1 MSADRAAAAWRDFA
15 DAIAG
20 AGKVLE
26 ATDLA
31 SSDTDVADALGFLTR
46 LTRHATAMMDPRD
59 NPSDPRFTPFGP
71 PDISFG
77 IPNPDNIYQICSI
90 HPDHEYVIRG
100 RRNSVHF
107 FSLGAQAPGRAALPG
122 TPSHLGDDRLL
133 IDDDGQFSITVS
145 AQPHQGNWIQIQPD
159 SRTLMVR
166 QTFLRRSE
174 EQPADLSIQRVSA
187 ATHITGDPLDS
198 TLRRLHRA
206 TTTLRTLTGYWPEW
220 VRGFADHAEINEF
233 FIFDEATHL
242 AIGGDPE
249 VRIPMCRWQLGPDQ
263 ALIVVLHPP
272 QCRYWNAQLATVWTE
287 QMPALTGQSTRN
299 SAQVVTSPDGAV
311 RLVVSPRDPGC
322 DNWLDSGGRLQGLL
336 SVRWVGAR
344 RHPLPSTELVAL
356 TDLATGER
364 LP

>member
-1 MSADRAAAAWRDFA
+1 MSVDRAAAAWRDFA
-15 DAIAG
+15 DAVAAAG
-20 AGKVLE
+20 EALS

-31 SSDTDVADALGFLTR
+31 SSDTDVADALGFLMR
-46 LTRHATAMMDPRD
+46 LTRHASAAMDPPD
-59 NPSDPRFTPFGP
+59 TPLDPVFSPFGP
-71 PDISFG
+71 PGTSFG
-77 IPNPDNIYQICSI
+77 IPNPDNLYQICSI
-90 HPDHEYVIRG
+90 HPDHTYVIRG

-133 IDDDGQFSITVS
+133 VDDGGVFTITVS
-145 AQPHQGNWIQIQPD
+145 AQRHSGNWIQIQPD

-166 QTFLRRSE
+166 QTFLRPAE
-174 EQPADLSIQRVSA
+174 EQAAELSIERVSA
-187 ATHITGDPLDS
+187 ATRKIADPLDV

-206 TTTLRTLTGYWPEW
+206 TSTVQMLTAFWPDW
-220 VRGFADHAEINEF
+220 VRTFADHAATNEF

-249 VRIPMCRWQLGPDQ
+249 VRTPLCRWRVGPDE
-263 ALIVVLHPP
+263 ALIVEIRPP
-272 QCRYWNAQLATVWTE
+272 ECTYWSAQLATLWTE
-287 QMPALTGQSTRN
+287 QMPARTGQSSRN
-299 SAQVVTSPDGAV
+299 NAQVVAAPDGIV

-336 SVRWVGAR
+336 TVRWVGAR
-344 RHPLPSTELVAL
+344 HHPLPSTKLVAL
-356 TDLATGER
+356 TDLSTGK